1 MSSLVAN
8 YGYSV
13 VAGDDDRK
21 ASINMA
27 ILNMGIELVKTHL
40 ETMKTQLPA
49 IFKTYN
55 IQTVGI
61 LDSLAQMIQGDIDTL
76 RMTHLQNLSAYSHD
90 NDAFDNGPVL
100 PKIIEIVEETEE
112 EQEEI
117 IVWKPSRL

>member
-27 ILNMGIELVKTHL
+27 IINMGIELVKTHL
-40 ETMKTQLPA
+40 QTMKIQLPA

-55 IQTVGI
+55 IQTVGV
-61 LDSLAQMIQGDIDTL
+61 LDNIAQMIQGDIDTL
-76 RMTHLQNLSAYSHD
+76 RMTHLQNLSAYSRD

-100 PKIIEIVEETEE
+100 PKIIEIVEEVEQ
-112 EQEEI
+112 EQEEVF
-117 IVWKPSRL
+117 VWKPTRL